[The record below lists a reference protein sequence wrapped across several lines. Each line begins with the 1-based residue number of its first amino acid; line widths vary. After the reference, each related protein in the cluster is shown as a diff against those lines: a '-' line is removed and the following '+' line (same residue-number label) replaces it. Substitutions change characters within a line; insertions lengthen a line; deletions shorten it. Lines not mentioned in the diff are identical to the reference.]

1 MNQQEL
7 NIRIEKFIKDKDSR
21 KEDYSLADKTFIA
34 QYEGAGG
41 LSSKG
46 ATGQGILHE
55 FYTPEWLCKKMWQ
68 LAHHYGFDGGTIL
81 EPSCGTGR
89 FLKDAPSGSSVT
101 AFEINPISA
110 RITEILYPKA
120 TVYNQYFETA
130 FLATPRF
137 TSLVSKGNTW
147 LKNAP
152 FSLVISNPPYGK
164 HVNQY
169 SSFFKKDH
177 FKQLETFFI
186 YKSLQLLKPGGL
198 LVFVTSSNIMSS
210 GISYQGEKDRIG
222 ELAELVD
229 AYRLPP
235 VFKNTQISTDIII
248 LRKKNG

>member
-7 NIRIEKFIKDKDSR
+7 NSRIETFIREKDAR
-21 KEDYSLADKTFIA
+21 KEAFSLSDKTFIA

-46 ATGQGILHE
+46 ATGQGLLHE

-68 LAHHYGFDGGTIL
+68 LAIHYGYDGGAIL

-89 FLKDAPSGSSVT
+89 FLKDAPKGSSVT
-101 AFEINPISA
+101 AFEINRVSA

-120 TVYNQYFETA
+120 TVYNHYFETA
-130 FLATPRF
+130 FLQEPRF
-137 TSLVSKGNTW
+137 TSLMSNGKTW
-147 LKNAP
+147 LKEYP

-169 SSFFKKDH
+169 SSFFKKNH

-210 GISYQGEKDRIG
+210 GISYQDEKDRIG
-222 ELAELVD
+222 ELADLVD